1 MADIKTRETVKNV
14 KVLDRAS
21 VAAEHMR
28 GAADRIRTRAEHVSG
43 SRQDSPTEYA
53 SDNLQSFVED
63 GLSEVGHAGLSTGVK
78 AVEKG
83 RTAFIQQ
90 KQRKQVDEAKTTRK
104 GSLPKVEDESEVCA
118 QPDPQGR
125 KRMSSTTIKTKTRKS
140 KTTAKPVDVTNP
152 NCYSGKKAS
161 TNRVRRQVKT
171 AQKSIKAANQPP
183 QISSKATEKT
193 AQAAKQYAVTTWR
206 ASGMAMRRAKAVAK
220 TSALAFRA
228 TAHTAASAVK
238 AVIAG
243 TKSLVAAIAAGGWV
257 AVAIVVVICVIAWVV
272 ASCFG
277 IFFSNEGRDD
287 ELTMRQVVRTI
298 NEEYQNK
305 LDDIKASVSY
315 DVLEMSGSR
324 AVWPEVLAV
333 YAVKTTTDPEQ
344 PQEVATMTEEKQR
357 LLEEIFWAMNRIAY
371 DLEDKVE
378 TEIVE
383 TDDGNG
389 TIIEE
394 EVRVTNTY
402 LRITVSHKTAQEQ
415 AEEYVFGQEQKEMLE
430 KLLADKNNVLWS
442 TVLYG
447 IASPD
452 GQIVAVALSQVGN
465 IGGEPYWSW
474 YGFSSHVEWCACFV
488 SWCANECGYIENGI
502 IPKFAGCVTGV
513 RWFKERGQWADNSM
527 EPSPGTLIF
536 FDWDDP
542 GGVSGPQD
550 GLPDHVGIV
559 EKVEG
564 GRVYTIEGNSGDAC
578 RQQSYPVGYY
588 EIMGYGIP
596 LV

>member
-1 MADIKTRETVKNV
+1 MDIKTRETVKNV

-53 SDNLQSFVED
+53 SDNLQSSVED
-63 GLSEVGHAGLSTGVK
+63 GLSDAGHAGLSTGVK

-83 RTAFIQQ
+83 KSAFIQQ
-90 KQRKQVDEAKTTRK
+90 KQRKQVGEVKTTRE
-104 GSLPKVEDESEVCA
+104 GSLPRVEDKAEVCA
-118 QPDPQGR
+118 RPDPQGR
-125 KRMSSTTIKTKTRKS
+125 KWTSSKTIETKTRKS
-140 KTTAKPVDVTNP
+140 KMTARPVNVTNQ
-152 NCYSGKKAS
+152 NCCPGKKTS
-161 TNRVRRQVKT
+161 TNRFRRQVKT
-171 AQKSIKAANQPP
+171 AQKSIKTVKQTTKK
-183 QISSKATEKT
+183 SSKATGKT
-193 AQAAKQYAVTTWR
+193 AQAAKKSAVATWR
-206 ASGMAMRRAKAVAK
+206 GSRMALQRVRVVAK

-228 TAHTAASAVK
+228 TSHTAASAVK
-238 AVIAG
+238 AVMAG

-257 AVAIVVVICVIAWVV
+257 AVAIVVVICVVAGVV

-287 ELTMRQVVRTI
+287 ELTMRQVVQII

-305 LDDIKASVSY
+305 LDDIKVSVSY

-344 PQEVATMTEEKQR
+344 PQEVATMTEEKQH
-357 LLEEIFWAMNRIAY
+357 LLEEIFWSMNRIDY

-378 TEIVE
+378 LEIVE

-394 EVRVTNTY
+394 EVSVTNTY
-402 LRITVSHKTAQEQ
+402 LRITVSHKTAQEL

-430 KLLADKNNVLWS
+430 KLLADENNVLWS
-442 TVLYG
+442 TILYG

-488 SWCANECGYIENGI
+488 SWCANECGYIENGV

-542 GGVSGPQD
+542 SGVSGPQD
-550 GLPDHVGIV
+550 GVPDHVGIV

-578 RQQSYPVGYY
+578 RQRSYPVGYY

-596 LV
+596 MY